1 MSVVSYTL
9 RKCTKC
15 LKCIKVCPTGAMSM
29 RDSRVQIDSE
39 KCINCGACID
49 ACNHQGLQAKGS
61 TLVDIENYDY
71 TVALVP
77 TAVFGD
83 CASLSEVQTLF
94 AAIRKL
100 GFDEVIDLSKYDG
113 RLYDEH
119 SRFLEVDNKR
129 TRLISSFCPVIN
141 KLIENHYPMLFSNMI
156 PFEDVAQLA
165 AKRVR
170 NEKTD
175 KGNVGI
181 FLLCECIAKLPF
193 ARYPYGN
200 KNTEIDHAVSLAD
213 IFPDIRKNRD
223 EQKDEVR
230 INANGLRRANTQLFA
245 GNRNQ
250 RNCVVADGL
259 TKIENALDLLEFG
272 QIKNGEY
279 FHLTNCINGCI
290 GGNLLWGNPFDKDV
304 NARKLILEADAE
316 AVNLTSQ
323 ELYSEVKS
331 MKMPDSR
338 TSLEKLE
345 EFAALNKQ
353 LEHLP
358 GFDCGACGYP
368 SCRAMAEE
376 IVKGEKEIA
385 DCKLLR

>member
-9 RKCTKC
+9 RKCVGC

-49 ACNHQGLQAKGS
+49 VCNHKGLQAKGS

-77 TAVFGD
+77 TAIYGD
-83 CASLSEVQTLF
+83 CSCLDEVKTLF
-94 AAIRKL
+94 AAIKKL
-100 GFDEVIDLSKYDG
+100 GFDEVIDLSVYDG
-113 RLYDEH
+113 RLYNEH

-141 KLIENHYPMLFSNMI
+141 KLIENRYPILFSNMI

-170 NEKTD
+170 SEKE
-175 KGNVGI
+175 GEGSVGI

-200 KNTEIDHAVSLAD
+200 TDTEIDHAVSLAD
-213 IFPDIRKNRD
+213 IFPDIRRNRT
-223 EQKDEVR
+223 EEKDSVR
-230 INANGLRRANTQLFA
+230 INANGLRRANTQLFM
-245 GNRNQ
+245 GSRNQ

-259 TKIENALDLLEFG
+259 VKIENVLDLLEFG
-272 QIKNGEY
+272 QIVSGEY

-290 GGNLLWGNPFDKDV
+290 GGNLLWGNPYDKDV
-304 NARKLILEADAE
+304 NTQKLILDADAE
-316 AVNLTSQ
+316 AINLSTQ

-331 MKMPDSR
+331 LLKPDSR
-338 TSLEKLE
+338 TSKEKLE
-345 EFAALNKQ
+345 EFAALNEQ
-353 LEHLP
+353 LEKLP
-358 GFDCGACGYP
+358 GYDCGACGYP

-376 IVKGEKEIA
+376 IVKGESEIT
-385 DCKLLR
+385 DCKVLR

>member
-9 RKCTKC
+9 RKCVGC

-49 ACNHQGLQAKGS
+49 VCNHKGLQAKGS

-77 TAVFGD
+77 TAIYGD
-83 CASLSEVQTLF
+83 CSSLNEVRTLF
-94 AAIRKL
+94 AAIKKL
-100 GFDEVIDLSKYDG
+100 GFDEVIDLSVYDG
-113 RLYDEH
+113 RLYNEH

-141 KLIENHYPMLFSNMI
+141 KMIENRYPILFSNMI

-170 NEKTD
+170 SEKAD
-175 KGNVGI
+175 NGSVGI
-181 FLLCECIAKLPF
+181 FLLCECIAKLTF

-200 KNTEIDHAVSLAD
+200 TDTEIDHAVSLAD
-213 IFPDIRKNRD
+213 IFPDIRRNRS
-223 EQKDEVR
+223 EEKDDIR
-230 INANGLRRANTQLFA
+230 INANGLRRANTQLFM
-245 GNRNQ
+245 GNRSH

-259 TKIENALDLLEFG
+259 VKIESVLDLLEFG
-272 QIKNGEY
+272 QIVNGEY

-290 GGNLLWGNPFDKDV
+290 GGNLLWGNPYDKDV
-304 NARKLILEADAE
+304 NTQKLILDADAE
-316 AVNLTSQ
+316 AATLSSQ

-331 MKMPDSR
+331 LLKPDSR
-338 TSLEKLE
+338 TSKEKLE

-353 LEHLP
+353 LEKLP
-358 GFDCGACGYP
+358 GYDCGACGYP

-376 IVKGEKEIA
+376 IVKGASEIS
-385 DCKLLR
+385 DCKVLR